1 MNNDRIA
8 RDYVWYVFGYIDGKK
23 TLNEEE
29 LSGLKIAI
37 ENAIQSILEDDY
49 NQQLDTSTNQ

>member
-49 NQQLDTSTNQ
+49 SQRLDTSTNQ

>member
-1 MNNDRIA
+1 MNNDRVA

-49 NQQLDTSTNQ
+49 SQQLDTKLNQ

>member
-37 ENAIQSILEDDY
+37 ENAIQSMLEDDY
-49 NQQLDTSTNQ
+49 NQQVDTRINQ

>member
-49 NQQLDTSTNQ
+49 SQQLDTKLNQ

>member
-29 LSGLKIAI
+29 LSRLKIVI

-49 NQQLDTSTNQ
+49 SQQLDTKLNQ